1 MASQSAS
8 LRASCAY
15 GMGILLL
22 TSDKQ
27 VYGLRAGARHVSR
40 GAAHG
45 AGARGAPCCL
55 RARFSKTRRPG
66 WVPARCP
73 ARHGRCLGALS
84 SISASKRAARRSGAS
99 RFSARRL
106 GAPPVQAR
114 NVVLLSPR
122 LQPVRSS
129 RSAHHRVA
137 RCTRRALTHRAA
149 RGARALH
156 QLGDSR
162 VVRARARHAPAW
174 RFACGRAPLAA
185 RTPRAWGKARANRT
199 QEKEGAPRGGGLKR
213 GPPPDSAHTRKI
225 GCCGCASTRLARAHT
240 PFRPRAA
247 SRKIESQGRAGAATA
262 SRVRG

>member
-99 RFSARRL
+99 RFGARRL

-122 LQPVRSS
+122 LQPVRS
-129 RSAHHRVA
+129 
-137 RCTRRALTHRAA
+137 LI
-149 RGARALH
+149 
-156 QLGDSR
+156 
-162 VVRARARHAPAW
+162 AP
-174 RFACGRAPLAA
+174 RAA

>member
-122 LQPVRSS
+122 LQPVRSLIAPRAVRV
-129 RSAHHRVA
+129 RSTSWGTPVSFALELATRPRGASLVGA
-137 RCTRRALTHRAA
+137 RRSRRARRE
-149 RGARALH
+149 RGAR
-156 QLGDSR
+156 
-162 VVRARARHAPAW
+162 RAQTELR
-174 RFACGRAPLAA
+174 
-185 RTPRAWGKARANRT
+185 K
-199 QEKEGAPRGGGLKR
+199 KR
-213 GPPPDSAHTRKI
+213 GPP
-225 GCCGCASTRLARAHT
+225 G
-240 PFRPRAA
+240 
-247 SRKIESQGRAGAATA
+247 AG
-262 SRVRG
+262 G